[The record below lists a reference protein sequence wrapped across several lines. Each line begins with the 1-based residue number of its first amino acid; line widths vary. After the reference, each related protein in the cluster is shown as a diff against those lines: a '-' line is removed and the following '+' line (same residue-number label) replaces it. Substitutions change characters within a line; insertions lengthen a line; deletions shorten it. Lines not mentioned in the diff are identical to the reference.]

1 MRILA
6 SCSTSLVITWLLTVA
21 ALAPT
26 TAVAADAR
34 ALMLDHKCYICHED
48 GYAKAGPAFVDVAAA
63 YRRDPRAATRVAEVI
78 RRGQHGSS
86 PWHMPPHPEL
96 THAEAR
102 RIALYILALKPEAAA
117 QPRVA
122 P

>member
-1 MRILA
+1 MPTHAR
-6 SCSTSLVITWLLTVA
+6 CSAWLVAAWLLATGALGPASA
-21 ALAPT
+21 A
-26 TAVAADAR
+26 AADAR
-34 ALMLDHKCYICHED
+34 TLMLDHKCYICHED
-48 GYAKAGPAFVDVAAA
+48 GYARAGPAFVDVAAA
-63 YRRDPRAATRVAEVI
+63 YGRDRRAATHIAEVI

-117 QPRVA
+117 RP
-122 P
+122 

>member
-1 MRILA
+1 MDDGDRA
-6 SCSTSLVITWLLTVA
+6 LV
-21 ALAPT
+21 PT
-26 TAVAADAR
+26 PVGAADAR

-48 GYAKAGPAFVDVAAA
+48 GYGKAGPAFVDIAAA
-63 YRRDPRAATRVAEVI
+63 YGRDRRAATYIADVI

-102 RIALYILALKPEAAA
+102 RIALYILAMRSEAAA
-117 QPRVA
+117 RP
-122 P
+122 